1 MKRVSL
7 HQAAFGVFLLAACGS
22 FGCGENGQN
31 AGTGGAGNT
40 GTNPGGSG
48 GKPASGGVIA
58 SGGGSGNGGISA
70 SESTAAPGGTSGV
83 ASSGVSGGITS
94 SGGTSSLTSSGGTTG
109 VASSGG
115 TTSVTSS
122 GGTTRVTSSGGTTGV
137 ASSGGTT
144 GVTSSGGS
152 GGIASS
158 GVSGGSTGAGGA
170 GGTRSSGGSGGAP
183 SSGGSGGIATSG
195 GVGGTRSSGGVG
207 GATSSGGAGGRGGS
221 GGVTSSGGTGGVVS
235 STTSGGGTSSLPWLT
250 VVGNKLQDP
259 TGKQVILRGVSIEG
273 LTQQSQ
279 TSLGI
284 DGLLDKI
291 TNKNDVTA
299 ASTPEAPG
307 SPGWYTKIVRLPAD
321 PPGTSATYLNNTL
334 KPAVDYATKVGL
346 YAIIDLH
353 YVASPYTNQAAVSQF
368 WTQTAPVF
376 SSYSNVF
383 YEVFNESSVQD
394 SWATYKATMQGWVNT
409 IRGLA
414 PKNIII
420 SGSPSWDQQMGD
432 AATNPLTGGNIMYSV
447 HMYAQHYGNG
457 NNSLTQNA
465 AKCAAVNPV
474 IMTEWG
480 YCACSSQPGNG
491 TDLGASYG
499 KPMLTWLEGLG
510 GSWTAW
516 CASNSWLPDMFDAS
530 WNLLLGPSQEGGFV
544 KDWLYTKK
552 DQNSV
557 N

>member
-1 MKRVSL
+1 MKRISL
-7 HQAAFGVFLLAACGS
+7 HQAAFGTFLLAACGS

-31 AGTGGAGNT
+31 GSTGSAGNT

-58 SGGGSGNGGISA
+58 SGGATGNGGTSA
-70 SESTAAPGGTSGV
+70 RESSAGPGGTSGV
-83 ASSGVSGGITS
+83 ASLGVSGGITS
-94 SGGTSSLTSSGGTTG
+94 AGGTTS
-109 VASSGG
+109 VTSSGG

-122 GGTTRVTSSGGTTGV
+122 GGTTRVTSSGGTSSVT
-137 ASSGGTT
+137 SSGGTT
-144 GVTSSGGS
+144 SVTSSGGTTAVTNSGGS
-152 GGIASS
+152 GGIATS
-158 GVSGGSTGAGGA
+158 GASGGSTSA
-170 GGTRSSGGSGGAP
+170 GGTRSSGGSGGVAGSGGAGGAT
-183 SSGGSGGIATSG
+183 SSGGSGGIAT
-195 GVGGTRSSGGVG
+195 
-207 GATSSGGAGGRGGS
+207 SGGAGGRGGS
-221 GGVTSSGGTGGVVS
+221 GGVTSSGGAGGGGGSGGVTSSGGTGGVAG

-250 VVGNKLQDP
+250 VVGNQLQDP

-273 LTQQSQ
+273 LTDQSE

-321 PPGTSATYLNNTL
+321 PPGTSTTYINNTL

-368 WTQTAPVF
+368 WTLVAPIF

-394 SWATYKATMQGWVNT
+394 DWATYKATMQGWVNT

-420 SGSPSWDQQMGD
+420 SGSPSWDQQMGG

-465 AKCAAVNPV
+465 ATCAKVNPI

-516 CASNSWLPDMFDAS
+516 CASNSWLPDMFDAN

-544 KDWLYTKK
+544 KDWLYTKNG
-552 DQNSV
+552 Q
-557 N
+557 